1 MAKFS
6 LIPHAFLPAPDITI
20 ETELNLNSESVYISY
35 RIKKNLPLIDLGS
48 STPNK
53 ARRVSLWEKTCFELF
68 IKNKNDQYIEFNFSP
83 NFEWNCFYF
92 NKKGDALKEWE
103 QMPRPE
109 TDILLSSEHFFL
121 FVDIRK
127 EFFPKGFFEIGSE
140 LSAGITSVIKDTSG
154 SMSYWALSHA
164 DTRPNFHHFD
174 SFKYKF

>member
-6 LIPHAFLPAPDITI
+6 LIPFAEATAPDITI
-20 ETELNLNSESVYISY
+20 EAELNHNEESVYISY
-35 RIKKNLPLIDLGS
+35 RIKHGTPLIDLGS

-53 ARRVSLWEKTCFELF
+53 SRVLKLWEKTCFELF
-68 IKNKNDQYIEFNFSP
+68 IKNEKDQYIEFNFSP

-92 NKKGDALKEWE
+92 EKSGEVLKEWE
-103 QMPRPE
+103 RMPMPV

-121 FVDIRK
+121 FVDIKK
-127 EFFPKGFFEIGSE
+127 EFFPKGFFTRDSK
-140 LSAGITSVIKDTSG
+140 LSAGITSVIKEKSKA
-154 SMSYWALSHA
+154 MSYWALAHT

>member
-6 LIPHAFLPAPDITI
+6 LIPFDLLNAPDITI
-20 ETELNLNSESVYISY
+20 ETEFNHNEESVYVSY
-35 RIKKNLPLIDLGS
+35 RIRRNLPLLDLGN

-53 ARRVSLWEKTCFELF
+53 TRLIKLWEKTCFELF
-68 IKNKNDQYIEFNFSP
+68 IKNNHDQYIEFNFSP

-92 NKKGDALKEWE
+92 NKKSDPLVEWE
-103 QMPRPE
+103 QMQMPVI
-109 TDILLSSEHFFL
+109 DILLSSEHFFL
-121 FVDIRK
+121 FVDIKK
-127 EFFPKGFFEIGSE
+127 EFFPKGFFGVGFE
-140 LSAGITSVIKDTSG
+140 LCAGITSVIKEKTG